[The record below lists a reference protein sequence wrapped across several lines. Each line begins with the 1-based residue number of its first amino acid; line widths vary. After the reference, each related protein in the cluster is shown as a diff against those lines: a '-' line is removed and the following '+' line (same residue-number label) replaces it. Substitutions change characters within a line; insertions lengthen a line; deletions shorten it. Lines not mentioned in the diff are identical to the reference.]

1 MALRLLGLQRSELSI
16 LFVNDRRMRIL
27 NRQFRGV
34 DRTTDVLS
42 FPQQEPYR
50 LQVTSYKLKNKK
62 DLQLNSSLLTRHSSL
77 ILGDIV
83 VSLQRC
89 KKQAREHGL
98 TFDEE
103 LRRTAVHGLLHL
115 AGYDHEKGIYQKSK
129 MESKERELLKGLR
142 YL

>member
-1 MALRLLGLQRSELSI
+1 
-16 LFVNDRRMRIL
+16 MRIL

-42 FPQQEPYR
+42 FQQQSAEVRKSRKKEKSLRTSGLQTSQYR
-50 LQVTSYKLKNKK
+50 
-62 DLQLNSSLLTRHSSL
+62 L

-115 AGYDHEKGIYQKSK
+115 VGYDHEKSSYQRSR
-129 MESKERELLKGLR
+129 MESKEGELLKGLR

>member
-1 MALRLLGLQRSELSI
+1 
-16 LFVNDRRMRIL
+16 MRIL
-27 NRQFRGV
+27 NRQFRGI

-42 FPQQEPYR
+42 FPQKSAEAGKSRRKERSLRTSGLQTSQYR
-50 LQVTSYKLKNKK
+50 
-62 DLQLNSSLLTRHSSL
+62 L

-89 KKQAREHGL
+89 KRQAREHGL

-103 LRRTAVHGLLHL
+103 LRRAAVHGLLHL
-115 AGYDHEKGIYQKSK
+115 AGYDHEKSTYQKSK
-129 MESKERELLKGLR
+129 MELKEVELHEGLR

>member
-1 MALRLLGLQRSELSI
+1 MALRLLGLQKSELSI

-42 FPQQEPYR
+42 FQQQNAEVRKSGKKGGSLRTSGLQTSQYR
-50 LQVTSYKLKNKK
+50 
-62 DLQLNSSLLTRHSSL
+62 L

-115 AGYDHEKGIYQKSK
+115 VGYDHEKSRYQKSK

-142 YL
+142 CL

>member
-1 MALRLLGLQRSELSI
+1 
-16 LFVNDRRMRIL
+16 MRIL
-27 NRQFRGV
+27 NLQHRGV

-42 FPQQEPYR
+42 FPQQSAKEQKSGKKER
-50 LQVTSYKLKNKK
+50 GLRTSGLQTS
-62 DLQLNSSLLTRHSSL
+62 DCRL

-89 KKQAREHGL
+89 KRQSSEHGL

-103 LRRTAVHGLLHL
+103 LRRIAIHGLLHL
-115 AGYDHEKGIYQKSK
+115 VGYDHEESRYQKSK

>member
-1 MALRLLGLQRSELSI
+1 MALRLLGLQKSELSI

-42 FPQQEPYR
+42 FQQQSAEVRKSRKKERSLRTSGLQTSQYR
-50 LQVTSYKLKNKK
+50 
-62 DLQLNSSLLTRHSSL
+62 L

-115 AGYDHEKGIYQKSK
+115 IGYDHEKSRYQKSK
-129 MESKERELLKGLR
+129 MESKEGELLKGLR

>member
-1 MALRLLGLQRSELSI
+1 MALRLLGLQKSELSI

-42 FPQQEPYR
+42 FQQQNAEVRKSGKKRGSLMTSEFQTSQYR
-50 LQVTSYKLKNKK
+50 
-62 DLQLNSSLLTRHSSL
+62 L

-89 KKQAREHGL
+89 KKQASQHGL

-115 AGYDHEKGIYQKSK
+115 VGYDHEKSRYQRSK

-142 YL
+142 CL

>member
-1 MALRLLGLQRSELSI
+1 MALRLLGLQKSELSI

-27 NRQFRGV
+27 NRRFRGV

-42 FPQQEPYR
+42 FQQQSAEVRKSRKKERSLRTSGLQTSQYR
-50 LQVTSYKLKNKK
+50 
-62 DLQLNSSLLTRHSSL
+62 L

-115 AGYDHEKGIYQKSK
+115 IGYDHEKSRYQKSK
-129 MESKERELLKGLR
+129 MESKEGELLKGLR